1 MPKSHGIK
9 RKSRHIFAKGNVPK
23 GLSHLLINYSI
34 GDKVVVVIDP
44 REHKTTPH
52 RRFQGRVG
60 YIKDIGR
67 RIVKV
72 GILVG
77 DKQKL
82 LQTKFNHIRPIK

>member
-1 MPKSHGIK
+1 MPKSHGIR
-9 RKSRHIFAKGNVPK
+9 RKSRHIYTKGK
-23 GLSHLLINYSI
+23 LSRGLSHLLINYSV
-34 GDKVVVVIDP
+34 GDKVVVIIDP

-67 RIVKV
+67 RTVKV

-77 DKQKL
+77 DKQKY
-82 LQTKFNHIRPIK
+82 LQTKLNHIRPIK

>member
-1 MPKSHGIK
+1 MPKSHGIR
-9 RKSRHIFAKGNVPK
+9 RKSRHILSKGNMSR
-23 GLSHLLINYSI
+23 GLSHLLIDYLV

-72 GILVG
+72 RILVG

>member
-9 RKSRHIFAKGNVPK
+9 RKSRHIFTKRDVPK

-60 YIKDIGR
+60 YIKDVGR
-67 RIVKV
+67 RTVKV

>member
-1 MPKSHGIK
+1 MPKSHGIR
-9 RKSRHIFAKGNVPK
+9 RKSRHILRKGNMSK

-44 REHKTTPH
+44 SEHKTTPH

-67 RIVKV
+67 RTAKV

-77 DKQKL
+77 DKQKT

>member
-1 MPKSHGIK
+1 MPKSHGIR
-9 RKSRHIFAKGNVPK
+9 RKSRHILTKGNMSR
-23 GLSHLLINYSI
+23 GLSYLLTNYSV

-60 YIKDIGR
+60 NIKEIGR
-67 RIVKV
+67 RTVKV
-72 GILVG
+72 DILVG
-77 DKQKL
+77 DKQKF

>member
-1 MPKSHGIK
+1 MPKSHGRR
-9 RKSRHIFAKGNVPK
+9 RKSRHILTKGNMSR
-23 GLSHLLINYSI
+23 GLSYLLTNYSV

-60 YIKDIGR
+60 QIKEIGR
-67 RIVKV
+67 RTVKV

-77 DKQKL
+77 EKQKL

>member
-9 RKSRHIFAKGNVPK
+9 RKSRHIFTKGNVPK
-23 GLSHLLINYSI
+23 GLSLLLINYSI

-67 RIVKV
+67 RTVKV

>member
-1 MPKSHGIK
+1 M
-9 RKSRHIFAKGNVPK
+9 PK

-34 GDKVVVVIDP
+34 NDKVVVVIDP

-67 RIVKV
+67 RTVKV

-82 LQTKFNHIRPIK
+82 LQTKSNHIRPIK

>member
-1 MPKSHGIK
+1 MP
-9 RKSRHIFAKGNVPK
+9 R
-23 GLSHLLINYSI
+23 GLTHLLINYSV

-60 YIKDIGR
+60 QIKEVGR
-67 RIVKV
+67 RTVKV

-77 DKQKL
+77 EKQKL

>member
-1 MPKSHGIK
+1 MPKSHGIR
-9 RKSRHIFAKGNVPK
+9 RKSRHILSKGNMSR
-23 GLSHLLINYSI
+23 GLSHLLIDYSV

-72 GILVG
+72 RILVG
-77 DKQKL
+77 DKQKF

>member
-1 MPKSHGIK
+1 M
-9 RKSRHIFAKGNVPK
+9 SR
-23 GLSHLLINYSI
+23 GLSHLLINYSV

-44 REHKTTPH
+44 REHNTTPH

-60 YIKDIGR
+60 QIKEIV
-67 RIVKV
+67 RITVKV

-77 DKQKL
+77 EKQKL

>member
-1 MPKSHGIK
+1 MPKSHGIR
-9 RKSRHIFAKGNVPK
+9 RKSRHILRKGNMSK

-44 REHKTTPH
+44 SEHKTTPH

-60 YIKDIGR
+60 YIKEIGR
-67 RIVKV
+67 RTAKV
-72 GILVG
+72 RILVG
-77 DKQKL
+77 DKQKT

>member
-1 MPKSHGIK
+1 M
-9 RKSRHIFAKGNVPK
+9 SR
-23 GLSHLLINYSI
+23 GLSYLLTNYSV

-60 YIKDIGR
+60 QIEEIGR
-67 RIVKV
+67 RTVKV

-77 DKQKL
+77 EKQKL

>member
-1 MPKSHGIK
+1 MPKSHGIR
-9 RKSRHIFAKGNVPK
+9 RKSRHILTKGNMSR
-23 GLSHLLINYSI
+23 GLSHLLIDYSV
-34 GDKVVVVIDP
+34 GDKVVVVIDS

-72 GILVG
+72 RILVG

>member
-1 MPKSHGIK
+1 M
-9 RKSRHIFAKGNVPK
+9 SR
-23 GLSHLLINYSI
+23 GLSHLLINYAV

-60 YIKDIGR
+60 QIKEIGR
-67 RIVKV
+67 RTVKV

-77 DKQKL
+77 EKQKL

>member
-1 MPKSHGIK
+1 MS
-9 RKSRHIFAKGNVPK
+9 K

-52 RRFQGRVG
+52 RRFHGRVG
-60 YIKDIGR
+60 YVRQIGVR
-67 RIVKV
+67 TLKV
-72 GILVG
+72 GVPIG
-77 DKQKL
+77 DKQKI

>member
-1 MPKSHGIK
+1 MS
-9 RKSRHIFAKGNVPK
+9 K

-60 YIKDIGR
+60 YIKDVGR
-67 RIVKV
+67 RTVKV

-77 DKQKL
+77 DKQKF

>member
-1 MPKSHGIK
+1 M
-9 RKSRHIFAKGNVPK
+9 PK

-67 RIVKV
+67 RTVKV

-77 DKQKL
+77 NKQKL
-82 LQTKFNHIRPIK
+82 LQTKSNHIRPIK

>member
-1 MPKSHGIK
+1 VPKSHGIK
-9 RKSRHIFAKGNVPK
+9 RKSRHILTKGNMSR
-23 GLSHLLINYSI
+23 GLSHLLIDYSV

-72 GILVG
+72 RILVG